1 MRPWQAILLAFL
13 TGFLALATGWHPL
26 YILMYVLLLM
36 VVVCYFW
43 TRLSVRGLRFTRGAP
58 SGRIQVGEVLEE
70 RLILENHHWFPKL
83 WVQMAD
89 NSTLPGHHAGY
100 VASLGG
106 RRRVAWKARTLCRL
120 RGKYTLGPAIATTG
134 DPLGLFRRNLALW
147 SEHSLVVLP
156 MVLPLSQFVL
166 LPGGIPGR
174 GRGSQRSLQTTTNA
188 ASIREYVPGDSV
200 NHIHW
205 PTTARLGTLMVREY
219 ELDPTLDAWIFLDL
233 YEGVQAG
240 QDDSSTEEYGVTIAA
255 TLAAYFLRQDISVG
269 LVVNTGR
276 REFVAL
282 DRGDRQIDRILEVLA
297 VVHAGSGTSLAEG
310 LAMDGIHFARNTLA
324 IVITPS
330 WHEDWQTGLRHLQR
344 RGVRTAVVSI
354 DPSTFDALPSTSRSM
369 NMLIDLGIPTLVVKR
384 GDPLLRVLEQGPIA

>member
-1 MRPWQAILLAFL
+1 MRPWQAILLAVIVWF
-13 TGFLALATGWHPL
+13 FALATGSHPL
-26 YILMYVLLLM
+26 YVVLYVLILML
-36 VVVCYFW
+36 VVCYFW
-43 TRLSVRGLRFTRGAP
+43 TRLNLRGLRFSRGAP

-83 WVQMAD
+83 WVQVAD

-106 RRRVAWKARTLCRL
+106 RRRVAWKSRTLCRR
-120 RGKYTLGPAIATTG
+120 RGKYTIGPAIATTG
-134 DPLGLFRRNLALW
+134 DPLGLFRRSLPLW
-147 SEHSLVVLP
+147 NERSLVVLP
-156 MVLPLSQFVL
+156 MVLPLSQFAL
-166 LPGGIPGR
+166 FPGGIPGR

-205 PTTARLGTLMVREY
+205 PSTARTGTLMVREY

-233 YEGVQAG
+233 HEGVQAG
-240 QDDSSTEEYGVTIAA
+240 QGDSSTEEYGVTIAA
-255 TLAAYFLRQDISVG
+255 TLAAYLLRQDISVG

-282 DRGDRQIDRILEVLA
+282 DRGDRQIDRVLEVLA
-297 VVHAGSGTSLAEG
+297 VVHAGSGPSLAEA
-310 LAMDGIHFARNTLA
+310 LALDGVHFARNTLA

-330 WHEDWQTGLRHLQR
+330 WLEDWQTGLRHLQR

-354 DPSTFDALPSTSRSM
+354 DASTFDHLPSSSRAVHT
-369 NMLIDLGIPTLVVKR
+369 LIDLGVPTLVVKR
-384 GDPLLRVLEQGPIA
+384 GDPLLRVLEQGPIV

>member
-1 MRPWQAILLAFL
+1 MRPWQAIVIAIIVAFMA
-13 TGFLALATGWHPL
+13 FATGWRPL
-26 YILMYVLLLM
+26 YVVMYVLVFM
-36 VVVCYFW
+36 VVTCYFW
-43 TRLSVRGLRFTRGAP
+43 TVLSVRGLRFNRGAP
-58 SGRIQVGEVLEE
+58 SGRVQVGEILEE
-70 RLILENHHWFPKL
+70 RLVLENHHWFPKL
-83 WVQMAD
+83 WVQVSD

-106 RRRVAWKARTLCRL
+106 RRRVAWKSRTICRR

-134 DPLGLFRRNLALW
+134 DPVGLFRRNLPLW
-147 SEHSLVVLP
+147 AEHSLVVLP
-156 MVLPLSQFVL
+156 MVLPLSQFSL
-166 LPGGIPGR
+166 FPGGIPGR

-205 PTTARLGTLMVREY
+205 PATARMGTLMVREY

-240 QDDSSTEEYGVTIAA
+240 QGDSSTEEYGVTIAA

-269 LVVNTGR
+269 LVVNAGR

-297 VVHAGSGTSLAEG
+297 VVHAGSGPSLAEA
-310 LAMDGIHFARNTLA
+310 LALDGVHFARNTLA

-330 WHEDWQTGLRHLQR
+330 WRDDWQLGLRHLQR
-344 RGVRTAVVSI
+344 RGVKTAVISI
-354 DPSTFDALPSTSRSM
+354 DPSTFDDLPSSRQALNS
-369 NMLIDLGIPTLVVKR
+369 LVDLGVPMLLVNR